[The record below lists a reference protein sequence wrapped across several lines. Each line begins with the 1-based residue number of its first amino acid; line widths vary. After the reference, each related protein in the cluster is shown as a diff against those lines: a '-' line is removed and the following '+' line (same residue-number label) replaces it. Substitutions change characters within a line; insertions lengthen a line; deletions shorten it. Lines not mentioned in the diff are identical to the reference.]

1 MIRITQAVPLEDFR
15 LRLRFNTGEEGVF
28 DMRSYLERPAFASLR
43 DQNLFRHVMIDE
55 IAGTICWPNGIDF
68 CPDMVYKTAQ
78 RISQDGAI
86 VQRSPF
92 GGMT

>member
-1 MIRITQAVPLEDFR
+1 MISITQVIPLDDFR
-15 LRLRFNTGEEGVF
+15 LRLLFNTGEEGLF

-68 CPDMVYKTAQ
+68 CPDMVYETAQ
-78 RISQDGAI
+78 TEVKQD
-86 VQRSPF
+86 
-92 GGMT
+92 